1 MQKRQLPGVT
11 GGSHHGYG
19 AGELLAQHLG
29 DLLPM
34 GSDLLRLLDHEH
46 RFAGRRNHV
55 LTSLRHVAE
64 QVAQDVHPA
73 GAFLLSAPLGATPGA
88 TLEHA
93 LDRCRQAQVG
103 IGDHQ
108 PGASQ
113 ATLHCLAEAYGYA

>member
-1 MQKRQLPGVT
+1 MQKRQHVVT
-11 GGSHHGYG
+11 GGFHHGYG

-46 RFAGRRNHV
+46 RFHGRRHHV

-64 QVAQDVHPA
+64 QVAQEVHPA
-73 GAFLLSAPLGATPGA
+73 ALPGA

-108 PGASQ
+108 PGANQ
-113 ATLHCLAEAYGYA
+113 ATLFE